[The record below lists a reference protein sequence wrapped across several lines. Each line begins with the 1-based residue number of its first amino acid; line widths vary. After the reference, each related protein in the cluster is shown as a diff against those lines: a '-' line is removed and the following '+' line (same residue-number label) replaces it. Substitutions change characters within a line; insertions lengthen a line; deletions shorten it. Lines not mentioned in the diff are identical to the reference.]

1 MSKEEVFLRRE
12 IKVLSSVSHRNIVKY
27 LDASNYN
34 TGHRSAAEEEDQGEP
49 SFASMASRGGAESR
63 TCPLNPKKHLNF
75 INPEQVF
82 TMKDIGL
89 EGAGVSPLALTSP
102 FSLFTEEAI
111 RQMRAE
117 IFSPVVLQDHH
128 VSSDF
133 ASDMVKGFPPSAA
146 PFIHDAWYSPEVLAI
161 MSKLAGI
168 EVVPVFEYEVGH
180 TNVSVD
186 RRYTPG
192 ATCTVNGVLNGNGA
206 HAEDIVDE
214 SAFAWHFD
222 SVPYVCVTMLSD
234 CQCMG
239 SAVMMQGR
247 YIEHQALKA
256 RGGAERITMVTSF
269 RSKSPLLKDELVL
282 VGFRPICHLPE
293 LYKQYTEY
301 RLENIEERVRDQ
313 LRRIRQRH
321 QAHLDFD
328 TAGVKEFL
336 KEQRAYI
343 DSMIK
348 ELVEDD

>member
-1 MSKEEVFLRRE
+1 
-12 IKVLSSVSHRNIVKY
+12 
-27 LDASNYN
+27 
-34 TGHRSAAEEEDQGEP
+34 
-49 SFASMASRGGAESR
+49 MASRGGAESR

-234 CQCMG
+234 CQCMVGGETVVRTGTGQVLKVRGPTQASDHDYRG